1 MVKDGIL
8 LEKPLDIYSH
18 FDRFDRTDKKE
29 NHYFVNESAW
39 GVFSKAKSFFYIIWN
54 NNQSVLK
61 IFSHFYYIIHVNIRK
76 SI

>member
-1 MVKDGIL
+1 ML
-8 LEKPLDIYSH
+8 
-18 FDRFDRTDKKE
+18 KKKRVFFFNDTACDE
-29 NHYFVNESAW
+29 D
-39 GVFSKAKSFFYIIWN
+39 VFSKAKSFFYLIWN